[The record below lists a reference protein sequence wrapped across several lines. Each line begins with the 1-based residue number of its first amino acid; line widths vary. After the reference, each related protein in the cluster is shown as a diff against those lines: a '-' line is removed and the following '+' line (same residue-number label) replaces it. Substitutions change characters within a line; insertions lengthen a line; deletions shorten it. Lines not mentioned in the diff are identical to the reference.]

1 MLTGRSYGM
10 VPYFCSCSVEHHQI
24 GTTKKAAVKWRW
36 WIGEG
41 HDDAALV
48 SKPRAAYL
56 LDGMYHLV
64 LYHLDGSPSVSSK
77 MDGWYLA
84 HMIPFCE
91 ESVLWRLNK

>member
-10 VPYFCSCSVEHHQI
+10 VPYFCSCSSAPPDRYDEESSR
-24 GTTKKAAVKWRW
+24 RW